1 MVIMEIQKKIISLED
16 EQREIQRRIA
26 MKYLG
31 FLREG
36 TPSFDYLIMLLQS
49 GVQNQEYTLKDIGTT
64 KEELKDFWVNGC
76 KKIALEELSL
86 LREGT
91 SDYDIILRNLR
102 RQAQQADFAL
112 EEIGTS
118 EQELEE
124 LRIRCAR
131 SLAHR
136 YLELLRLEIPEPE
149 FYFKFL
155 NLGVENGDFTLGDIG
170 TTEEELEELR
180 HISEC
185 V

>member
-1 MVIMEIQKKIISLED
+1 MEIQKKIISLED
-16 EQREIQRRIA
+16 EQREIQRRTAIEH
-26 MKYLG
+26 LDI
-31 FLREG
+31 LRNK
-36 TPSFDYLIMLLQS
+36 TINFTFITKIRV
-49 GVQNQEYTLKDIGTT
+49 GVQEGDFTLRDIGTT
-64 KEELKDFWVNGC
+64 EEELEQFWVNGC
-76 KKIALEELSL
+76 KISARECLNI
-86 LREGT
+86 LRQGT
-91 SDYDIILRNLR
+91 EYYDINLR
-102 RQAQQADFAL
+102 YLRSDVEDGKFSL
-112 EEIGTS
+112 GDIETTEE
-118 EQELEE
+118 ELEE